1 MLRLG
6 LLGLLHLLP
15 LHLILTWLF
24 IVVLTL
30 WHWGRRRRRRHFHGP
45 APLLILRH
53 LRPAGRRYVSF
64 LRLDLLIFARLLIN
78 EAELVLGVWVVRITH
93 CRRIEHVIPSAII
106 RVLVK
111 LLLLSEV
118 FLLHLNLL
126 RLLIHLI
133 ISDLLLRLH
142 WRLVSIISITI

>member
-15 LHLILTWLF
+15 LHLTHLILSWS
-24 IVVLTL
+24 IVHLTL

-45 APLLILRH
+45 APLLILWH
-53 LRPAGRRYVSF
+53 LRSAGRRYVSF

-78 EAELVLGVWVVRITH
+78 EAELVLSVWVVRITH

-118 FLLHLNLL
+118 FLLHV
-126 RLLIHLI
+126 LIHLI
-133 ISDLLLRLH
+133 SDLLH
-142 WRLVSIISITI
+142 WRQVSIIV